1 MLAICS
7 YTANYVRISS
17 ADYDIAWSVLGVTW
31 LCVLMAYL
39 MKKIP
44 EVATQLHM
52 LIFYTRVLFMP
63 EFNIKLN

>member
-17 ADYDIAWSVLGVTW
+17 VNYDIAWSVQGVTW
-31 LCVLMAYL
+31 LCLLMAYL
-39 MKKIP
+39 MKKIQ

-52 LIFYTRVLFMP
+52 
-63 EFNIKLN
+63 